1 MAGSKIGSVMI
12 EIVMGVILIVIGL
25 AMAAPMNSTIENMTT
40 GANATAQGAAAV
52 SMWSLVP
59 LLFGVLLLL
68 IPLGSV
74 ISAFR
79 NRSK

>member
-1 MAGSKIGSVMI
+1 MATSKIGSVMI

-25 AMAAPMNSTIENMTT
+25 AMAAPLNSTITNMTT

-52 SMWSLVP
+52 SMWDLVP

-74 ISAFR
+74 IKSFR
-79 NRSK
+79 NR

>member
-1 MAGSKIGSVMI
+1 MATSKIGSVMI

-25 AMAAPMNSTIENMTT
+25 AMAAPLNATITNMTT

-52 SMWSLVP
+52 SMWGLVP

-74 ISAFR
+74 IKSFR
-79 NRSK
+79 NR